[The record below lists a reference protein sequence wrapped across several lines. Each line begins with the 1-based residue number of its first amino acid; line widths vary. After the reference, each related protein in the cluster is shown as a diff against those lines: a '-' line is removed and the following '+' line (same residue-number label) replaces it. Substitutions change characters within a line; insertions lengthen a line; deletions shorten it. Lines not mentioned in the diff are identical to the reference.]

1 MKQSNYYVYG
11 KTGFLCYTFMF
22 IKRIKIW
29 VSVSKRSSFKF
40 AKWLY
45 WAKEGGGG
53 IMSLHSDDNED
64 DDDEDNDGEIFFV
77 IWLTY
82 KRR

>member
-1 MKQSNYYVYG
+1 MSLKGLLLNSQNGYIG
-11 KTGFLCYTFMF
+11 P
-22 IKRIKIW
+22 R
-29 VSVSKRSSFKF
+29 R
-40 AKWLY
+40 
-45 WAKEGGGG
+45 GGGG

>member
-1 MKQSNYYVYG
+1 MSLKGLLLNS
-11 KTGFLCYTFMF
+11 
-22 IKRIKIW
+22 R
-29 VSVSKRSSFKF
+29 
-40 AKWLY
+40 
-45 WAKEGGGG
+45 G